1 MKKII
6 YFLFLAICCVACDS
20 DDDVIKK
27 TFTCNDLDGEWLC
40 YDEENGTSAIDMQLA
55 ARGYSYQATIFTD
68 IYSNMDVY
76 DSQYGFFSYYKASN
90 MIRMQVASQKEGNS
104 ETVDYL
110 LTDVDDC
117 TLKLCSK
124 KFNCID
130 VFYKVVDSRELAFGQ
145 TAQMDISQISSFTP
159 SEYQVLN
166 NNVATV
172 DESGCVTACG
182 IGSTFVVAKDGDKR
196 VAMKITVTSLVDVH
210 AAEVYESVDDVL
222 EKYGNPD
229 VQADLA
235 NNSAGILYKK
245 PSFEPTASAIE
256 FDYDKTSRKMTK
268 IMVKYNSQDSFET
281 DKKYIVD
288 HFYAVDLGDIYYC
301 DQEDILA
308 SKVHILPFLST
319 DGNYYITYGSSTY
332 FFTYGHY

>member
-1 MKKII
+1 
-6 YFLFLAICCVACDS
+6 
-20 DDDVIKK
+20 
-27 TFTCNDLDGEWLC
+27 
-40 YDEENGTSAIDMQLA
+40 
-55 ARGYSYQATIFTD
+55 
-68 IYSNMDVY
+68 
-76 DSQYGFFSYYKASN
+76 
-90 MIRMQVASQKEGNS
+90 
-104 ETVDYL
+104 VDYL

-222 EKYGNPD
+222 E
-229 VQADLA
+229 
-235 NNSAGILYKK
+235 
-245 PSFEPTASAIE
+245 
-256 FDYDKTSRKMTK
+256 TS
-268 IMVKYNSQDSFET
+268 
-281 DKKYIVD
+281 
-288 HFYAVDLGDIYYC
+288 
-301 DQEDILA
+301 
-308 SKVHILPFLST
+308 
-319 DGNYYITYGSSTY
+319 
-332 FFTYGHY
+332 

>member
-1 MKKII
+1 M
-6 YFLFLAICCVACDS
+6 
-20 DDDVIKK
+20 
-27 TFTCNDLDGEWLC
+27 
-40 YDEENGTSAIDMQLA
+40 
-55 ARGYSYQATIFTD
+55 
-68 IYSNMDVY
+68 
-76 DSQYGFFSYYKASN
+76 
-90 MIRMQVASQKEGNS
+90 
-104 ETVDYL
+104 
-110 LTDVDDC
+110 
-117 TLKLCSK
+117 
-124 KFNCID
+124 
-130 VFYKVVDSRELAFGQ
+130 DSRELAFGQ

-256 FDYDKTSRKMTK
+256 FDYDKTSRKVTK